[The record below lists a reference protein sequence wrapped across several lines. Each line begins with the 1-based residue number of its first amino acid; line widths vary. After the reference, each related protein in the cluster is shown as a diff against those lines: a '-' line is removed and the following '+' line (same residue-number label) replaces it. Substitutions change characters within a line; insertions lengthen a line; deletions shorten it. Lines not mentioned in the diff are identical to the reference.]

1 MDYDPVTGV
10 ERRRSVWS
18 WLALPLIAFLLGLAA
33 MGWLLSRWEQG
44 AVFLGIAN
52 APAGV
57 AEEQPLDPAAAQP
70 AQPQEPV
77 VALPGDQAR
86 FVIDPETQQRVAR
99 LEQRLTELDSASRA
113 AVGNADRAEGLLVAF
128 AARRALDRGVA
139 LGYIEHLLRQRFGQ
153 NQPQAVGLV
162 ITAARQP
169 VTLQELQRELEDVG
183 PRLAASGADRSWWE
197 GLKREMGS
205 LITIRREGTQS
216 TIPSERLRRARAHM
230 AGGEVNLALVE
241 ILRMPGRE
249 QARTWVEK
257 ARRYVAARSALDA
270 IETAALL
277 DPVNPPQA
285 PANQQPQPRP
295 AQAPPQPARPAQAQ
309 APPKAQPQPQ
319 TQPAPGPTR

>member
-44 AVFLGIAN
+44 AVFLGIADP
-52 APAGV
+52 PA
-57 AEEQPLDPAAAQP
+57 EAAAQP
-70 AQPQEPV
+70 MPEPAAQVAAQPQEAV
-77 VALPGDQAR
+77 AALPSGGEAR
-86 FVIDPETQQRVAR
+86 LVIDPETQQRVTR
-99 LEQRLTELDSASRA
+99 LEQRLAELDSASRA

-153 NQPQAVGLV
+153 SQPQAVGLV

-183 PRLAASGADRSWWE
+183 PRLAASGTDRSWWE
-197 GLKREMGS
+197 GLKRELGS

-241 ILRMPGRE
+241 ILRMPGRD
-249 QARTWVEK
+249 QARAWVDK

-277 DPVNPPQA
+277 DPVNPAQA
-285 PANQQPQPRP
+285 PAAQQPRAAQP
-295 AQAPPQPARPAQAQ
+295 AQQPARPVQPQ
-309 APPKAQPQPQ
+309 SRPQSQPQPKAQP
-319 TQPAPGPTR
+319 APVATR

>member
-52 APAGV
+52 APAGI
-57 AEEQPLDPAAAQP
+57 AEQQPLDPAAAP
-70 AQPQEPV
+70 ATQPQEAV
-77 VALPGDQAR
+77 VALSGDQPR
-86 FVIDPETQQRVAR
+86 LVIDPETQQRVAR

-153 NQPQAVGLV
+153 SQPQAVGLV

-183 PRLAASGADRSWWE
+183 PRLAASGSDRSWWE
-197 GLKREMGS
+197 GLKRELGS

-277 DPVNPPQA
+277 DPINPPQA

-295 AQAPPQPARPAQAQ
+295 AQAAPQPARPAQAQ
-309 APPKAQPQPQ
+309 PKAEAP
-319 TQPAPGPTR
+319 QPAPGPTR

>member
-10 ERRRSVWS
+10 ERKRSVWS

-44 AVFLGIAN
+44 AVFLGIAD
-52 APAGV
+52 PPSDI
-57 AEEQPLDPAAAQP
+57 AEQQPLEPAAPQP
-70 AQPQEPV
+70 AQPQEAV
-77 VALPGDQAR
+77 VALPGDQPR
-86 FVIDPETQQRVAR
+86 FVIDPETQQRVSR

-285 PANQQPQPRP
+285 PVNQQ
-295 AQAPPQPARPAQAQ
+295 PQPARPAQAQ
-309 APPKAQPQPQ
+309 PQPKAPLQPQA
-319 TQPAPGPTR
+319 QPAPGPTR

>member
-1 MDYDPVTGV
+1 MDYDPVTGAA
-10 ERRRSVWS
+10 RRRSAWS

-33 MGWLLSRWEQG
+33 MGWLLSKWENA
-44 AVFLGIAN
+44 AVFLGIADVPPAAIEQPVTQPQA
-52 APAGV
+52 APA
-57 AEEQPLDPAAAQP
+57 QAA
-70 AQPQEPV
+70 PQAATP
-77 VALPGDQAR
+77 ALPEGEAR
-86 FVIDPETQQRVAR
+86 LVIDPETQRRVTR

-153 NQPQAVGLV
+153 TQPQAVGLV

-169 VTLQELQRELEDVG
+169 VTLQELQRELEEVG
-183 PRLAASGADRSWWE
+183 PRLAASGVDRSWWQ
-197 GLKREMGS
+197 GLKRELGS

-230 AGGEVNLALVE
+230 SAGEVNLALVE
-241 ILRMPGRE
+241 VLRMPGHA
-249 QARTWVEK
+249 QAQAWTGK

-277 DPVNPPQA
+277 DPVNPSQA
-285 PANQQPQPRP
+285 PASQQAQQP
-295 AQAPPQPARPAQAQ
+295 ASAP
-309 APPKAQPQPQ
+309 QPQPQ
-319 TQPAPGPTR
+319 AQPAPASARR

>member
-1 MDYDPVTGV
+1 MDYDPLAGV

-44 AVFLGIAN
+44 AVFLGIAD
-52 APAGV
+52 APAEI
-57 AEEQPLDPAAAQP
+57 AEQQPLDPAAAPQP
-70 AQPQEPV
+70 AQPQEAV
-77 VALPGDQAR
+77 VGLPGDQPR
-86 FVIDPETQQRVAR
+86 FVIDPETQQRVSR

-285 PANQQPQPRP
+285 PANQPPQPRP
-295 AQAPPQPARPAQAQ
+295 AQAAPQPARPTQPQ
-309 APPKAQPQPQ
+309 PQPKAQPAP
-319 TQPAPGPTR
+319 PGPTR